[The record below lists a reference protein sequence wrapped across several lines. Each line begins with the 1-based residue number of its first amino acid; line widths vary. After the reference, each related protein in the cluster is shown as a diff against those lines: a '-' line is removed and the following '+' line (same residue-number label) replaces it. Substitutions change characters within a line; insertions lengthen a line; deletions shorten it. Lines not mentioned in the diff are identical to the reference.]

1 LSIGLEFLEHNFEP
15 KGKTILTTRQER
27 VPMAMIVAAGHANPD
42 YRASQE
48 EVQVL
53 VKQLFS
59 DYPSI
64 DRMLKVFQ
72 NAEIETRYFVKPLVW
87 YQTFHD
93 FEERNRLFIDESV
106 RLGIEAIQNCLNEE
120 PLHYGDIDAIFT
132 VCTTGLSTPSL
143 EARIMNILPFSA
155 SVKRIPIWGLGCAGG
170 ASGLARAF
178 EYCKAFPKANV
189 LVLAVE
195 LCSLTFQLDDRSK
208 SNLIGTSLFGDGAA
222 CLLVSGVHSPVVKA
236 KKTLPNI
243 FAAKSVLKKDALDV
257 MGWDIRNNGLY
268 VIFSKDIPA
277 IVAKWL
283 KPVVEEFLDEHEL
296 TRNQISHFIAHPGGK
311 KVIQAY
317 EKAFCFDHKMTEDAA
332 FILKKYGNMSSP
344 TIFYVLE
351 RTLKKQIPSGEI
363 GLACALGPGFST
375 ELLLMRWT

>member
-1 LSIGLEFLEHNFEP
+1 MG
-15 KGKTILTTRQER
+15 
-27 VPMAMIVAAGHANPD
+27 MIVAAGHANPD
-42 YRASQE
+42 YCASQE
-48 EVQVL
+48 EVQAL
-53 VKQLFS
+53 VKQIFS
-59 DYPSI
+59 GYPPV

-72 NAEIETRYFVKPLVW
+72 NAEIETRYFVKPIEW

-93 FEERNRLFIDESV
+93 MEERNRLFVEEAV
-106 RLGIEAIQNCLNEE
+106 RLGKEAIQNCLDKQ
-120 PLHYGDIDAIFT
+120 PLNYEDIEAIFT

-143 EARIMNILPFSA
+143 EARIMNILPFSS

-222 CLLVSGVHSPVVKA
+222 CMLVCGVESPVVKA
-236 KKTLPNI
+236 KKTLPHI

-268 VIFSKDIPA
+268 VIFSKDIPTL
-277 IVAKWL
+277 VANWL
-283 KPVVEEFLDEHEL
+283 KPVVEDFLAEQKLSWNE
-296 TRNQISHFIAHPGGK
+296 ISHFIAHPGGK

-317 EKAFCFDHKMTEDAA
+317 EEAFGIHREMTADAA
-332 FILKKYGNMSSP
+332 FILRKYGNMSSP

-351 RTLKKQIPSGEI
+351 RVLKKSIRSDEI
-363 GLACALGPGFST
+363 GLACALGPGFGT